1 MLCDLHLY
9 GVVVEAGVVAGPGAG
24 LPRPRPVLLV
34 APAHPRHVPP
44 ALPAQWS
51 HVRAHFRA
59 HIRAII

>member
-1 MLCDLHLY
+1 MRSTMLWHLHLY

-44 ALPAQWS
+44 ALES
-51 HVRAHFRA
+51 R
-59 HIRAII
+59 